1 MIIMVT
7 QWYPT
12 NKAKKIM
19 ELFLKASKGPLPSFI
34 KKWQIFTCPDSERG
48 FKGYNLIMTEKDKGD
63 ETLMHITK
71 TFQPFW
77 DIEGF
82 SMRIETLLGIKDVV
96 KVMGRT

>member
-1 MIIMVT
+1 MIIMAT

-12 NKAKKIM
+12 NKAKEIM
-19 ELFLKASKGPLPSFI
+19 ELFLKAIKGPLPSFI

-63 ETLMHITK
+63 ETLMYITK

-77 DIEGF
+77 NIEGF
-82 SMRIETLLGIKDVV
+82 SLRIEILLGMKDAV
-96 KVMGRT
+96 KVMGKT